1 MKRVASWPPSAPNQ
15 KKKKKNKAIMANL
28 ESSGIM
34 AYSVMGTKQKNA
46 RKKNRLFPITELAGD
61 LELKS

>member
-1 MKRVASWPPSAPNQ
+1 MATISAESEEEKQN
-15 KKKKKNKAIMANL
+15 KNKVIMANL
-28 ESSGIM
+28 KSSGIM

-46 RKKNRLFPITELAGD
+46 RKKKNRLFPITELAGD